1 MASRIGSQMF
11 RAFRA
16 APRPSWSA
24 QVPRAPAFRRFIS
37 AKMEQ
42 PHLRLGSIGTISED
56 FICQDTMLTQDSPKF
71 QGIDHPGRD

>member
-1 MASRIGSQMF
+1 MASRIGTQMF

-24 QVPRAPAFRRFIS
+24 QVPRAPAFGRFIS

-42 PHLRLGSIGTISED
+42 PHLRLGSIGTV
-56 FICQDTMLTQDSPKF
+56 LTGLHLPRYHANIDSPKL